1 MKTKLLTLGAG
12 ILLLSIVSC
21 KSTTEVDKDTTTE
34 KASEE
39 VFDATGYT
47 SGTIVYSKEERDC
60 AYTIQIKDGVTY
72 DPINMD
78 EEYTSFKKDGMKVYF
93 KFRGLRMA
101 NRCSNANPI
110 HLQEIRSAE

>member
-12 ILLLSIVSC
+12 IVLSILSC
-21 KSTTEVDKDTTTE
+21 KSTTEVDKDNTTE
-34 KASEE
+34 KTSEKE

-47 SGTIVYSKEERDC
+47 TGTIVYSKEEGDC
-60 AYTIQIKDGVTY
+60 AYTIQIKDGAIY
-72 DPINMD
+72 DPINME

-101 NRCSNANPI
+101 NRCPNANPI
-110 HLQEIRSAE
+110 HLEEIRNAE